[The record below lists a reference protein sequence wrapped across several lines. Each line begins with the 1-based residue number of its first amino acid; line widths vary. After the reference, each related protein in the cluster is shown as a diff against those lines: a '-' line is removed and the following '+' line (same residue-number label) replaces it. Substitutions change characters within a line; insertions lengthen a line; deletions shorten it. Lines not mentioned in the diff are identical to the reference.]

1 MFTLAAIFYGDYPE
15 LASRLLTSI
24 SDHLHVSDIRLGLNE
39 VSPKTQEFVHNWA
52 LSQMKKVPVTVYQ
65 ELNNKNVGKYPLMR
79 QMLYDKPL
87 AKKLMW
93 FDDDSYLNA
102 KYTWW
107 ENMYVKSQHR
117 FPIQIGAVHKIMQRN
132 KQFEVIKQ
140 QPWYTAKVLNHR
152 HLYTFATGGWWIA
165 DSAFLTKWD
174 YPFKALY
181 HNGGDSILGE
191 LIRQQD
197 EVIYNAKEFVQCH
210 CESCIR
216 SGIIKQLNV
225 VHINVGGRKG
235 RRGIGRTNE
244 YYVWSDGNPDP
255 DLSHQNFQLKVSSYG
270 I

>member
-1 MFTLAAIFYGDYPE
+1 MFTLAAIFYGDYPD
-15 LASRLLTSI
+15 LANKLLTSI
-24 SDHLHVSDIRLGLNE
+24 SNHCYVSDIRLGLNE
-39 VSPKTQEFVHNWA
+39 VAPKTQDIVHKWS
-52 LSQMKKVPVTVYQ
+52 LSQMNKVPVTVYQ

-87 AKKLMW
+87 AKRLMW

-102 KYTWW
+102 HASWW
-107 ENMYVKSQHR
+107 DNMHVKSQHIN
-117 FPIQIGAVHKIMQRN
+117 IQIGAVHKIMQRN
-132 KQFEVIKQ
+132 RQFEVIKQ

-197 EVIYNAKEFVQCH
+197 GVITNAKEYVQCH
-210 CESCIR
+210 CESCMR
-216 SGIIKQLNV
+216 SGVIKQMNV